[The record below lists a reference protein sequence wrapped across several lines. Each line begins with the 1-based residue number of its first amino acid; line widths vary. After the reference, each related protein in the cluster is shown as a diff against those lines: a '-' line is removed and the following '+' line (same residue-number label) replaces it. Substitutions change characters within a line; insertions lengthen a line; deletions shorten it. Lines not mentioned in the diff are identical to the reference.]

1 MLLPLIALLCLGAT
15 VNAKAF
21 KYELEAQGYQ
31 YGKGDCFTKK
41 IGGGELVTGR
51 VTLLGPA
58 DPMFS
63 IILSIFGDDGS
74 QPISLKDVTDAPFSF
89 KAADT
94 TINYSVCLRATT
106 RPGKTPYAPNA
117 PPVKIPISLTY
128 DTTRDSFDQIN
139 ALEMLKPLERE
150 FTYLQGAMKK
160 VADDMNTFLKN
171 EESMRDVNES
181 SLEKVTWFS
190 IASILF
196 LIGLGLFQLFHLK
209 GFFIAKKLI

>member
-1 MLLPLIALLCLGAT
+1 MLLPLIALFCFGAS
-15 VNAKAF
+15 VSAKTF
-21 KYELEAQGYQ
+21 KYELEAQSYH
-31 YGKGDCFTKK
+31 YGRGDCFSYR
-41 IGGGELVTGR
+41 ISGGLVMGR
-51 VTLLGPA
+51 VTLLGPP
-58 DPMFS
+58 DPMYS
-63 IILSIFGDDGS
+63 VILSIYGDDGS

-89 KAADT
+89 KAADAPT
-94 TINYSVCLRATT
+94 NYTVCLRAAT
-106 RPGKTPYAPNA
+106 RPGKTPYAPNS
-117 PPVKIPISLTY
+117 PPVKIPLSLSVG
-128 DTTRDSFDQIN
+128 TTLDSFDMSN

-150 FTYLQGAMKK
+150 FNHLQGVMKK
-160 VADDMNTFLKN
+160 IAGDMGTFHKN